1 MQYLPAH
8 EEQWLARAVKNGRR
22 TLAASPRKRAP
33 RESTLL
39 NSRRAKTYNAR
50 FWPPRTWHH
59 ESLRMHAKMRI
70 TVLAAATLLAG
81 TVNSQTAAPVP
92 ASDAVRTAAQKAI
105 AGNPE
110 VAARLNALRASA
122 AAVDVSR
129 GALRPRVDL
138 EASAGH
144 TSDRITTRNPD
155 GDSLGRSGLALS
167 VNQVLWDANLI
178 RSDIERAGHEQRAR
192 WFEFLDA
199 TENTALEAVRA
210 HHDVTRQRVLVQ
222 LAEDNYV
229 QHKYAGTQIGSRVR
243 AGVGRG
249 VDLEQANA
257 RLALAESNLTTEIAN
272 LHDVTARYAR
282 IVGEL
287 PPQRVGRAAPS
298 QAGLPASAGEAGTLA
313 VQSSPAISAAIENLR
328 AARSTTK
335 GREGQLWQ
343 PRVEARLRAG
353 TGRNFDGVPDQKR
366 DTSAEVVLN
375 WNLYNGGSDQAR
387 VRQAVDTVNQ
397 ASDIR
402 DKTCRDTRQ
411 QAAISYNDTQKFAQT
426 LEALDRNVLAI
437 EKARDAYRQQFDIG
451 QRSLLD
457 LLNAENELF
466 TAKRA
471 YANAEHDLLI
481 AQARTMA
488 WSQRLT
494 AQLGLTR
501 METTGLDAPGWSAG
515 DDLPARCPSLLYEPP
530 GTVERGELDRRAA
543 QLVQSA
549 PTPPAAVAPPTPAAS
564 VPAPVKPPPAAPKI
578 VR

>member
-1 MQYLPAH
+1 
-8 EEQWLARAVKNGRR
+8 
-22 TLAASPRKRAP
+22 
-33 RESTLL
+33 
-39 NSRRAKTYNAR
+39 
-50 FWPPRTWHH
+50 
-59 ESLRMHAKMRI
+59 
-70 TVLAAATLLAG
+70 
-81 TVNSQTAAPVP
+81 
-92 ASDAVRTAAQKAI
+92 VR
-105 AGNPE
+105 G
-110 VAARLNALRASA
+110 
-122 AAVDVSR
+122 
-129 GALRPRVDL
+129 GLRPRVDF
-138 EASAGH
+138 EASAGR
-144 TSDRITTRNPD
+144 TTDRITTRNPE
-155 GDSLGRSGLALS
+155 GESLSRAGAALS

-178 RSDIERAGHEQRAR
+178 RSDIERAGHDQRAR

-199 TENTALEAVRA
+199 TEGTALEAVRA
-210 HHDVTRQRVLVQ
+210 HHDVMRQRALVA

-229 QHKYAGTQIGSRVR
+229 QHKYAATQIGSRVG

-249 VDLEQANA
+249 VDLEQAKA
-257 RLALAESNLTTEIAN
+257 RLALAESNLTTETAN

-287 PPQRVGRAAPS
+287 PPQRVTKSAPS
-298 QAGLPASAGEAGTLA
+298 NAGLPASAGEAAMQA
-313 VQSSPAISAAIENLR
+313 VQSSAAISAAIENLR

-335 GREGQLWQ
+335 GREGQMWQ
-343 PRVEARLRAG
+343 PRVEGRLRTG
-353 TGRNFDGVPDQKR
+353 LGRNLDGVPDQKR

-411 QAAISYNDTQKFAQT
+411 QAAIAFNDTQKYMQT

-471 YANAEHDLLI
+471 YANAEFDLLI
-481 AQARTMA
+481 AQTRTLA

-494 AQLGLTR
+494 TQLGLTR
-501 METTGLDAPGWSAG
+501 MDAGGLEAKNWSAG
-515 DDLPARCPSLLYEPP
+515 EDVPSRCPALMYEPV
-530 GTVERGELDRRAA
+530 GTVVRSDLDKRAA
-543 QLVQSA
+543 QLVQA
-549 PTPPAAVAPPTPAAS
+549 APPTAPAAS
-564 VPAPVKPPPAAPKI
+564 APAPAEAAASAPEPPAAPIHKP
-578 VR
+578 VPVPRKPPPKAKKQ